1 MHPIVVFSN
10 DFGDSCASLIFLPH
24 PGYRMNAFDNFRSV
38 AAHAVSLLVV
48 VRVIKVGVVTHAPS
62 RTG

>member
-1 MHPIVVFSN
+1 
-10 DFGDSCASLIFLPH
+10 
-24 PGYRMNAFDNFRSV
+24 MNAFDNFRSV
-38 AAHAVSLLVV
+38 AARAVSLLVV